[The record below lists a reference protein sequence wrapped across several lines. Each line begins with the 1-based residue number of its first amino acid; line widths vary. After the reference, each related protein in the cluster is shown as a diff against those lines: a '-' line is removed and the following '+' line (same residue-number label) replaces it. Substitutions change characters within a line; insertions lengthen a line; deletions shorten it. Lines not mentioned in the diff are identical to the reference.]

1 MHLSIA
7 IRKQRS
13 KYYKAFEICENEL
26 NCSDLTPF
34 VLFFLNAL
42 EDVLEHE
49 TMVLKEKNETFKKY
63 TKKIFEVIKG
73 SKKADAEFLTFLA
86 AQTLFSVDGARKIEI
101 AQALN
106 KSDN

>member
-49 TMVLKEKNETFKKY
+49 TMVLKEKNETFKS
-63 TKKIFEVIKG
+63 IQRR
-73 SKKADAEFLTFLA
+73 FL
-86 AQTLFSVDGARKIEI
+86 K
-101 AQALN
+101 
-106 KSDN
+106 